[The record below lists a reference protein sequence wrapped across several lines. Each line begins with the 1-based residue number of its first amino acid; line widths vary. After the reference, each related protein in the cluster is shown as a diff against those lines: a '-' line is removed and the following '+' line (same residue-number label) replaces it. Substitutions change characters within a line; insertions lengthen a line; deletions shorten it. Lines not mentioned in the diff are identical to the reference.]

1 MRLGGSGGGV
11 VPSGG
16 GAKERVQKVSHI
28 TTKQTQ
34 QSPVVKVQDQCSN
47 AGLPFMP
54 SKKTNFSSIT
64 MAPTRDGL
72 VQHLGVCC
80 DAW

>member
-28 TTKQTQ
+28 TGLLDYWITTKQTQ
-34 QSPVVKVQDQCSN
+34 QSPEVKVQDQCSKDY
-47 AGLPFMP
+47 L
-54 SKKTNFSSIT
+54 SCHRKRLI
-64 MAPTRDGL
+64 L
-72 VQHLGVCC
+72 V
-80 DAW
+80 A